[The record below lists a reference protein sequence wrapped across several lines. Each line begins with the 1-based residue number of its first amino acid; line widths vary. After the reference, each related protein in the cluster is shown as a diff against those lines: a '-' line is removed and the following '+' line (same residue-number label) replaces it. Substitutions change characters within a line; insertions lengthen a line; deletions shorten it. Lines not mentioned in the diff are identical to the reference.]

1 MEKSIESTWKQG
13 FLKSDAL
20 IAPKVNKI
28 YNRKSIHLIEKYE
41 KMFKINIWGIIIG
54 SSLLFIG
61 AVLAG
66 ALLAGSLMLIMML
79 YVAYTAYQELKSLEN
94 LDKGQSSYVFL
105 KSFKEWI
112 DRSTERYGNMY
123 RFVYPAL
130 ILLFYFGIWYS
141 DIFSPMREKVAE
153 STSDLIFGLH
163 TYTTLVILVGAGIMS
178 AFSKVIHQ
186 EDVKAIYGKILD
198 KLDHALAEMEELQR

>member
-1 MEKSIESTWKQG
+1 MEKSIETTWKQG
-13 FLKSDAL
+13 FLKNDAL

-28 YNRKSIHLIEKYE
+28 YNRKSIHLIEKFE

-79 YVAYTAYQELKSLEN
+79 YVAYTAYQELKSLEK

-163 TYTTLVILVGAGIMS
+163 TYTTLVILIGAGVMS